1 MKNNISSLAYVAKQQ
16 KHAELLKTALN
27 GKTCYFVKISGY
39 YPNHLDRF
47 YRINKASYEFIEVFL
62 TRSDSYLTT
71 IKGDLVRH
79 FKSVRA

>member
-16 KHAELLKTALN
+16 KHAELLKTARN
-27 GKTCYFVKISGY
+27 GKTCYFVKNSGN

>member
-16 KHAELLKTALN
+16 KHAELLKTARN

-62 TRSDSYLTT
+62 TRSDSYITT

-79 FKSVRA
+79 FVSVR

>member
-16 KHAELLKTALN
+16 KHAELLKTARN

-62 TRSDSYLTT
+62 TRSDSYITT

>member
-16 KHAELLKTALN
+16 KQAELLKTARN

>member
-16 KHAELLKTALN
+16 KHAELLKTARN

-62 TRSDSYLTT
+62 TRSDSYLTI